1 MSNFPKTLIANRGEI
16 AISVMRAANKL
27 GKQTTA
33 VYANEDKISL
43 HLFKANKAN
52 KIADG
57 LGPVAASLNINEILP
72 NYRKFQLR

>member
-1 MSNFPKTLIANRGEI
+1 MSNFPKTLIANRGVI

-27 GKQTTA
+27 GKQTAA

-43 HLFKANKAN
+43 HLFNANEAY

-57 LGPVAASLNINEILP
+57 LGQWPHTQTL
-72 NYRKFQLR
+72 